1 MSDRPRP
8 HCHFPGHSR
17 HASSRPSPGKG
28 QPGSVTEGS
37 ALRRPRHSGFRS
49 HRSPCLRVG
58 RTCRRGPQP
67 GSPEPPALCSD
78 TRKLTCPR
86 RPSSQGLKN
95 TASALRQAELG
106 EGTALLQS
114 DRITPAGGS
123 GRCTLAPE
131 TPLFSESAAW
141 SEGGCSSQPDMV
153 TGDSPCPHL
162 WAGTPVCAGVHTCP
176 VHGGALAAA
185 TGPRTCELERGRVT
199 NDPDEVT
206 CWAAGSKGQ
215 EHSPPDQGPP
225 PAPSAGPAAQE
236 PQRQPHHHIAQ
247 ESLYLQAQKTKTGA
261 QAVGVG
267 GRSQA

>member
-1 MSDRPRP
+1 MPRLQEGPYDPVHATQGLRLGLQAKGVPLPAGLRKEYGSQRRLGRVWSQAPGAGVSDRRRP

-114 DRITPAGGS
+114 DRIAPAGGS

-141 SEGGCSSQPDMV
+141 PEGGCSSQPDTV

-185 TGPRTCELERGRVT
+185 TGPRT
-199 NDPDEVT
+199 
-206 CWAAGSKGQ
+206 
-215 EHSPPDQGPP
+215 
-225 PAPSAGPAAQE
+225 
-236 PQRQPHHHIAQ
+236 
-247 ESLYLQAQKTKTGA
+247 
-261 QAVGVG
+261 
-267 GRSQA
+267 